1 MPITPEELDRLIQ
14 RYAEGPA
21 KLRAALAGAPPEA
34 MQWRPAPGEFSVHEI
49 VCHCADSET
58 NAAARIRYLVAE
70 EKPVILGYD
79 PDNWAAA
86 FDYHSHPLEAA
97 LAAVDAVRAN
107 TVPLLRR
114 LPDAAWDKVA
124 THTESGRY
132 RHRLAPDLR
141 RPPGAACGPDQPHA
155 GGLAGG
161 RCRAWRR

>member
-1 MPITPEELDRLIQ
+1 MPITPEERDRLIQ

-21 KLRAALAGAPPEA
+21 KLRAALAGAPREA

-79 PDNWAAA
+79 PDSWAAA
-86 FDYHSHPLEAA
+86 FDYQSHPLETA
-97 LAAVDAVRAN
+97 LATVDAVRAN

-114 LPDAAWDKVA
+114 LPDEAWAQEA
-124 THTESGRY
+124 TP
-132 RHRLAPDLR
+132 PD
-141 RPPGAACGPDQPHA
+141 
-155 GGLAGG
+155 
-161 RCRAWRR
+161 